1 MTSFKDLDDIQK
13 IAYNQ
18 LKEILKDELDINV
31 TEFQFNITTEDVPG
45 TLADRSYRFFT
56 QKRTVELVIDDGLF
70 QHIITGEEAEKYY
83 RKSLEL
89 LNKYANI
96 FRSPLPILFRSL
108 L

>member
-18 LKEILKDELDINV
+18 LKEILEDELDINV
-31 TEFQFNITTEDVPG
+31 AEFQFDVTTEDIPAIC
-45 TLADRSYRFFT
+45 ADGSYRTFT
-56 QKRTVELVIDDGLF
+56 KKQTIELVIDDGLF
-70 QHIITGEEAEKYY
+70 QHTITGVEAEKYY

-89 LNKYANI
+89 INKCADI
-96 FRSPLPILFRSL
+96 FHNPPPILFRSL

>member
-18 LKEILKDELDINV
+18 LKKILKDELDINV
-31 TEFQFNITTEDVPG
+31 DSFQFNITTEDVPG
-45 TLADRSYRFFT
+45 ILADGSYRIFT
-56 QKRTVELVIDDGLF
+56 QKRTIELEIDDGLF
-70 QHIITGEEAEKYY
+70 QHTITGGEAEKYY

-89 LNKYANI
+89 TNKWANI
-96 FRSPLPILFRSL
+96 FRSPPPILFRSL